1 MGPIVAQSVHQFFQ
15 SDAGKE
21 TIRSLKEHCVKMS
34 EETATKPPVAASR
47 FAGKT
52 FVITGTMAL
61 FSRTEMEERIRR
73 LGGKTT
79 SSVSRK
85 TDFVVA
91 GSNPGSKLEKARDLG
106 IEILSEKDLL

>member
-1 MGPIVAQSVHQFFQ
+1 
-15 SDAGKE
+15 
-21 TIRSLKEHCVKMS
+21 MS

-73 LGGKTT
+73 LGGKTS

-91 GSNPGSKLEKARDLG
+91 GDNPGSKLEKARELG
-106 IEILSEKDLL
+106 IEILSEEDLL